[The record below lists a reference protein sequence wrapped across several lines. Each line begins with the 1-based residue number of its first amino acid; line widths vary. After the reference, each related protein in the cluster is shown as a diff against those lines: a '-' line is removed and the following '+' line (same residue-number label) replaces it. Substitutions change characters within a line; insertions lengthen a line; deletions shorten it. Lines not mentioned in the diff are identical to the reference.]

1 MERADD
7 GALEQPECALHS
19 VRVNVTAHV
28 FFGGMDDRL
37 VQSFVAGIVVQP
49 LTARML
55 VGVDMLNVRR
65 TVALAAAGEPERAA
79 PAIIQAD
86 ALPSRMPWCAVTA

>member
-1 MERADD
+1 MT
-7 GALEQPECALHS
+7 
-19 VRVNVTAHV
+19 V
-28 FFGGMDDRL
+28 
-37 VQSFVAGIVVQP
+37 VQFFVAGIVVQP

-55 VGVDMLNVRR
+55 VGVDVLNVRR

-86 ALPSRMPWCAVTA
+86 ALPIQNALVRRHGVAAHLACAGVPSVSNLRL